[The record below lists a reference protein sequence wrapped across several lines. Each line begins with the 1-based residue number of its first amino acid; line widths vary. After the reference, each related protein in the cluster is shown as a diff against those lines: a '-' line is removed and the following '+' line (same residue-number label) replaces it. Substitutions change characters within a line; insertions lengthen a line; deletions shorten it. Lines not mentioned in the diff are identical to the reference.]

1 MGDLESGLTLSRN
14 QSNCN
19 FVSDP
24 GGQTRQ
30 DRSGRLTYLL
40 FFLIIVLTPVW
51 SSQAGATGAKEPTQ
65 LIVKLKADSPEAR
78 SRILINSDAK
88 IVRSLDSDSRY
99 KLIKAK
105 SPEELRVI
113 KKKLQSESEIDFVEP
128 NVEAHAL
135 YNPNDPYYRGG
146 KQWNFEQ
153 VNAGKAWDIATKPGR
168 GVIVAL
174 LDTGVAYENY
184 GIFHQIP
191 DLSETEFVPG
201 YDFVNFDSHAN
212 DDNGHGS
219 HVAGIVAQST
229 NNAYGAAGLAFKAK
243 VMPVKVLD
251 EYGIGNAFSIAA
263 GIRWAA
269 DHGAKVINLSLA
281 TSGRSQTV
289 EDAIS
294 YAKNRKKVTIVAAS
308 GNDGVDRISYPA
320 AYSSVISVGATNK
333 KKVRASYSQ
342 YGKGLDLVAPGG
354 DRTAGILQQTISMDP
369 VDTARHSFY
378 YMWGTSVAAPHV
390 AAAAAILISKGVTE
404 PSDIVQVLT
413 KTARDLGA
421 SGYDTKYGY
430 GLLDIQA
437 ALKYRPMST
446 TWYFAEGRTANEF
459 DTKILIGNSSNR
471 MAQIRATFI
480 KSGGEKIVKR
490 YNVRAGHRYTINAN
504 SITALKSS
512 GFSTKI
518 ESINGVGIVAER
530 LTRFR
535 YHGKTGGHSTIGAS
549 SVSRFWYFAEGN
561 NRGDFET
568 ILTVYNP
575 STRAAEFSATFTGP
589 KGASIIRTYQINA
602 ESRKK
607 IVTKNISFLRGRK
620 FATKIKSQNGVGLVT
635 ERSMYFRFK
644 GIEGGHSTIGT
655 SPSKR
660 WLFAEAQTAGKVSTK
675 LLISNPSGNKVSLRA
690 EFYPGGGQR
699 IIKRYR
705 IGPRRRR
712 EIGVDGI
719 AALQASKMSIKLQS
733 NRAVVAERVM
743 YFRNGKKEG
752 GHASVGAKRPLPT
765 WYLAEGETGPRSNAV
780 ISIFNPGLN
789 KAKIVI
795 RFLKPTGSAI
805 IKKLNI
811 SGRSRAVIRVDAIAG
826 LKDTE
831 FAAVVTSVNGTSIV
845 VDHSG
850 SFVRGRAGGGN
861 ASIGYSR

>member
-1 MGDLESGLTLSRN
+1 MGDLESGLTLSRSL
-14 QSNCN
+14 SNCN
-19 FVSDP
+19 SVSDP
-24 GGQTRQ
+24 GGQTRK

-40 FFLIIVLTPVW
+40 FFLIVVLTPVW
-51 SSQAGATGAKEPTQ
+51 SSQARATGAEEPTQ
-65 LIVKLKADSPEAR
+65 LIVKLKADSPEAQ
-78 SRILINSDAK
+78 SRILSNSNAK
-88 IVRSLDSDSRY
+88 IVKSLDSDSRY

-105 SPEELRVI
+105 SPEQLEVIEEQLRG
-113 KKKLQSESEIDFVEP
+113 ESGVEFVEP

-146 KQWNFEQ
+146 KQWNFAQ
-153 VNAGKAWDIATKPGR
+153 VNAGKAWNIASKPGR

-184 GIFHQIP
+184 GIFRQIP

-289 EDAIS
+289 EDAIN

-308 GNDGVDRISYPA
+308 GNDGVDRVSYPA

-378 YMWGTSVAAPHV
+378 YMWGTSAAAPHV

-413 KTARDLGA
+413 KTAQDLGA
-421 SGYDTKYGY
+421 TGYDTKYGF

-446 TWYFAEGRTANEF
+446 TWYFAEGRTANVF
-459 DTKILIGNSSNR
+459 YTKILIGNSSNR
-471 MAQIRATFI
+471 TAQIRATFI
-480 KSGGEKIVKR
+480 KSSGEKIVKR

-504 SITALKSS
+504 SITALKST

-530 LTRFR
+530 STRFR
-535 YHGKTGGHSTIGAS
+535 YHGKSGGHSSIGAP

-568 ILTVYNP
+568 ILSVYNP
-575 STRAAEFSATFTGP
+575 SSRVGEFKATYAGP
-589 KGASIIRTYQINA
+589 NGGTIVRTYQIGA

-607 IVTKNISFLRGRK
+607 IITNNIPFLSSRK
-620 FATKIKSQNGVGLVT
+620 FATKIESTNGVGLVA
-635 ERSMYFRFK
+635 EREMYFDYK

-660 WLFAEAQTAGKVSTK
+660 WLFAAGRTAGKVSTR
-675 LLISNPSGNKVSLRA
+675 IVVSNPSGKKVSLRA
-690 EFYPGGGQR
+690 EFYPTGGER
-699 IIKRYR
+699 IIKRYV

-712 EIGVDGI
+712 EILVDGI
-719 AALQASKMSIKLQS
+719 RSLQESRMSIKLES
-733 NRAVVAERVM
+733 NRAVVAERIM
-743 YFRNGKKEG
+743 YFRLGKERG
-752 GHASVGAKRPLPT
+752 GHATVGAKRPLPT
-765 WYLAEGETGPRSNAV
+765 WYIAEGETGPRSNAA
-780 ISIFNPGLN
+780 IYIFNPGS
-789 KAKIVI
+789 KPAQIVA
-795 RFLKPTGSAI
+795 RFLKPKGSAI
-805 IKKLNI
+805 TKKLDLA
-811 SGRSRAVIRVDAIAG
+811 GKSRRVIHVDAIRG

-831 FAAVVTSVNGTSIV
+831 FSA
-845 VDHSG
+845 
-850 SFVRGRAGGGN
+850 
-861 ASIGYSR
+861 